1 MAPRRIIF
9 ISWIGAGVCSPSSQA
24 TADEQRDQL
33 QIRKGL
39 MKRKSPNIHQMSV
52 ENKDIETQ
60 MSITKLCTCILVTI
74 SSKDT

>member
-1 MAPRRIIF
+1 MYALLPVKQQQMSRE
-9 ISWIGAGVCSPSSQA
+9 ISY
-24 TADEQRDQL
+24 R

-39 MKRKSPNIHQMSV
+39 MQRKSPNIHQMSV